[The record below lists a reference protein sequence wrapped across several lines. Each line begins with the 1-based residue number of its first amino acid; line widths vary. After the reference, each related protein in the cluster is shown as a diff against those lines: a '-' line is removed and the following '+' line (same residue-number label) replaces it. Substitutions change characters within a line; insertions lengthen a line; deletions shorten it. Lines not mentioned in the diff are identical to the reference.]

1 MKTSLLFISVLIL
14 CSCAT
19 LFNKQ
24 TSSPVIE
31 ITEIDSTV
39 VENTIDT
46 NITENKSVTKTDS
59 IVDIKVNFVKVFIPI
74 VDDSLHLVRYATNF
88 KAKQL
93 NLTNSILEN
102 PELNILLSEKD
113 KSSFKT
119 NSNFNYFI
127 TMIILKQFEFHI
139 TKYHQGF
146 DLFTMRAGNAGFIVN
161 SFIELS
167 HLPEGTK
174 SINSSYILEYIVND
188 ESLKNDSSISEI
200 INRISSLS
208 N

>member
-31 ITEIDSTV
+31 ITKVDSTV

-46 NITENKSVTKTDS
+46 NITENIAVTKTDS
-59 IVDIKVNFVKVFIPI
+59 IIDIKENTVEIFSPI
-74 VDDSLHLVRYATNF
+74 VDDSLHLVRFATNF

-102 PELNILLSEKD
+102 PELNVLLSKKD
-113 KSSFKT
+113 ISSFKT
-119 NSNFNYFI
+119 NSNFDYFI
-127 TMIILKQFEFHI
+127 TMIVLKQFEFHI

-146 DLFTMRAGNAGFIVN
+146 DLFTMKAGNAGFIVS
-161 SFIELS
+161 SFVELS

-174 SINSSYILEYIVND
+174 SVNSSYILEYIANNQ
-188 ESLKNDSSISEI
+188 SLKNDSSISEI